1 MKAFPPPAIM
11 NNGHQYI
18 LSLFERCKSMRE
30 LKQLHGHMITTAQI
44 RYVIPSSRLIDFCAN
59 SESGDLDYASS
70 LFSRFDRP
78 TIFMWNSIIR
88 GLSHANDPDR
98 ALSMYRQM
106 LQLGHSPDHF
116 TFPFVLRAC
125 AMNHD
130 RDYGKC
136 VHCRIVKSGF
146 ESDLYASSCL
156 IHMYVS
162 SADLEA
168 GKLVFDKM
176 PHRNVVAWTTLI
188 AGLVSNDQAGEALR
202 VFKLMELAGV
212 QPNEVTMV
220 NVLAACAQMRDL
232 ETGRWAHSHLCR
244 IGIDPIPSNP
254 NQNCRPNV
262 ILATAIL
269 DMYARCGSLKVARE
283 LLDAMPQKNLVSWNT
298 MISAYNQYGRASAA
312 LGLYMDMR
320 AAETMPDKVTLLS
333 LLGASA
339 QLGVLALGQ
348 IIHAYIEK
356 TNTHEDVAIGTS
368 LLDMYAKTG
377 DTHSA
382 LQVFNSLQRKDVMAW
397 TSLIIGL
404 AMHGHGE
411 EALGFFGEM
420 QTHGLVPDHITYIG
434 VLCACSHSG
443 LIDEGR
449 EHFKSMTSKHGILPS
464 MEHYGCMVD
473 LLSRAGHLEEAEAFV
488 GSMPVEPNIA
498 IWSALL
504 SGCKIHGNINLAQRV
519 GNRIVELNPQGSGIY
534 VLLSNIYAKAGKW
547 LGVKRARE
555 LMRHKRVQK
564 VHGCSFIQLNTL
576 SSSIH

>member
-1 MKAFPPPAIM
+1 M

-269 DMYARCGSLKVARE
+269 DIIQSLKV
-283 LLDAMPQKNLVSWNT
+283 
-298 MISAYNQYGRASAA
+298 Y
-312 LGLYMDMR
+312 
-320 AAETMPDKVTLLS
+320 S
-333 LLGASA
+333 LK
-339 QLGVLALGQ
+339 
-348 IIHAYIEK
+348 I
-356 TNTHEDVAIGTS
+356 
-368 LLDMYAKTG
+368 
-377 DTHSA
+377 
-382 LQVFNSLQRKDVMAW
+382 FN
-397 TSLIIGL
+397 
-404 AMHGHGE
+404 
-411 EALGFFGEM
+411 
-420 QTHGLVPDHITYIG
+420 
-434 VLCACSHSG
+434 
-443 LIDEGR
+443 
-449 EHFKSMTSKHGILPS
+449 
-464 MEHYGCMVD
+464 
-473 LLSRAGHLEEAEAFV
+473 
-488 GSMPVEPNIA
+488 
-498 IWSALL
+498 
-504 SGCKIHGNINLAQRV
+504 
-519 GNRIVELNPQGSGIY
+519 
-534 VLLSNIYAKAGKW
+534 
-547 LGVKRARE
+547 
-555 LMRHKRVQK
+555 
-564 VHGCSFIQLNTL
+564 L
-576 SSSIH
+576 SSSKVRLFTVKSSLQGMHGSRRKEGGHNLKNGGSAVRSLLPNNPGIQGQTNLTEPQKGQPQIHLSIDLINLIDRKQGEFLWLHIITGFL

>member
-1 MKAFPPPAIM
+1 
-11 NNGHQYI
+11 
-18 LSLFERCKSMRE
+18 
-30 LKQLHGHMITTAQI
+30 
-44 RYVIPSSRLIDFCAN
+44 
-59 SESGDLDYASS
+59 
-70 LFSRFDRP
+70 
-78 TIFMWNSIIR
+78 
-88 GLSHANDPDR
+88 
-98 ALSMYRQM
+98 
-106 LQLGHSPDHF
+106 
-116 TFPFVLRAC
+116 
-125 AMNHD
+125 
-130 RDYGKC
+130 
-136 VHCRIVKSGF
+136 
-146 ESDLYASSCL
+146 
-156 IHMYVS
+156 MYVS
-162 SADLEA
+162 CADLEA

-188 AGLVSNDQAGEALR
+188 AGLVSNDQADEALGE
-202 VFKLMELAGV
+202 FKQMELAGV
-212 QPNEVTMV
+212 EPNEVTMV

-232 ETGRWAHSHLCR
+232 ETGRWAHSHLRR

-269 DMYARCGSLKVARE
+269 DMYARCGNLKVARE
-283 LLDAMPQKNLVSWNT
+283 LFDAMPQKNIVSWNT
-298 MISAYNQYGRASAA
+298 MICAYNQYGRPSEAV
-312 LGLYMDMR
+312 GFYMDMR
-320 AAETMPDKVTLLS
+320 AAEIMPDKVTLLS

-339 QLGVLALGQ
+339 QLGVLGLGQ

-356 TNTHEDVAIGTS
+356 TNNHEDVAIGTS

-382 LQVFNSLQRKDVMAW
+382 LQVFNSLERKDVMAW

-420 QTHGLVPDHITYIG
+420 QTHALVPDHITYIG

-449 EHFKSMTSKHGILPS
+449 EHFKAMTSKHGILPS

-488 GSMPVEPNIA
+488 DSMPVEPNIA
-498 IWSALL
+498 VWSALL

-519 GNRIVELNPQGSGIY
+519 GNRIVELNPQCSGIY

-547 LGVKRARE
+547 LGVKMARE
-555 LMRHKRVQK
+555 LMRHKKVEK